1 MIDLIVS
8 AIRCPQITTST
19 QLVLALAIARRCG
32 DENGRCY
39 AMQSTL
45 AADTRLHAKTVA
57 RTLAEFEAMD
67 PPLIH
72 RVKHPATADG
82 RRKADDIYLT
92 LPAVTIPASGPN
104 KPGSRMSAKSEKP
117 GSPVSK
123 ARESCAPGRGVQD
136 SLEETSEETI
146 EEESVG
152 SASDKPSD
160 AVDLTIATATVWEAI
175 GPEGKK
181 RTTRKKISTS
191 IAAALKR
198 RPKGVTEAD
207 HLKRMFGGLRAYLA
221 SDEVRKDGGKFEKG
235 THKIFEGDAWEVWL
249 GDPPAASG
257 SAAAVDPELGTML
270 EPGLKRQRLWME
282 LDAQGMTW
290 DAERGPRPGL
300 LGCRVSDDLQR
311 LFGYEP
317 SAAALPDASS
327 FEVL

>member
-32 DENGRCY
+32 DEGGRCF

-45 AADTRLHAKTVA
+45 ASDTRLHPKTVA

-67 PPLIH
+67 PPLIK
-72 RVKHPATADG
+72 RVKHPPEASG

-92 LPAVTIPASGPN
+92 LPAVMIPASGPAQ
-104 KPGSRMSAKSEKP
+104 PGSRVSKKGAKP

-123 ARESCAPGRGVQD
+123 AMESCAPNRGVQD
-136 SLEETSEETI
+136 SLEETIEETI
-146 EEESVG
+146 EESVG
-152 SASDKPSD
+152 FASDEPSD
-160 AVDLTIATATVWEAI
+160 SVDLSIATATVWEAI
-175 GPEGKK
+175 GEHGKK
-181 RTTRKKISTS
+181 RTTRAKIQKAL
-191 IAAALKR
+191 AAALKR
-198 RPKGVTEAD
+198 RPKGVSEDA

-221 SDEVRKDGGKFEKG
+221 SDEVRKDGGQFEKG
-235 THKIFEGDAWEVWL
+235 THRIFEGDAWEVWL
-249 GDPPAASG
+249 GEDARPAGAPPI
-257 SAAAVDPELGTML
+257 DPELGTMDA
-270 EPGLKRQRLWME
+270 PGLKRQRLWME

-300 LGCRVSDDLQR
+300 IGCRVSPELQR
-311 LFGYEP
+311 EFGYEP
-317 SAAALPDASS
+317 AAAPAASS